1 MKIQS
6 GILAKTAVIL
16 SFAIGSLALTGFAP
30 SSDAPRRI
38 EISVKRFEYLP
49 AEINLRKGEPV
60 VLVLKTQDVAHGLK
74 FKELNLN
81 TKLEKGKTSELAF
94 TPATAGEF
102 VGHCSVFC
110 GSGHGSM
117 TLTLHVTE

>member
-1 MKIQS
+1 MKS
-6 GILAKTAVIL
+6 KVLVRTILVGCLAL
-16 SFAIGSLALTGFAP
+16 GSLALSGFSPAP
-30 SSDAPRRI
+30 EAPRRI
-38 EISVKRFEYLP
+38 EVSVKKFSYTP
-49 AEINLRKGEPV
+49 AEITVKKGEPV
-60 VLVLKTQDVAHGLK
+60 VLVLTTEDVSHGLK

-81 TKLEKGKTSELAF
+81 ARFDKGKPAELAF
-94 TPATAGEF
+94 TPDKVGDF

>member
-1 MKIQS
+1 MKS
-6 GILAKTAVIL
+6 GLLLKTLVVGCLAL
-16 SFAIGSLALTGFAP
+16 SSLALSGFAP
-30 SSDAPRRI
+30 APDGPKRI
-38 EISVKRFEYLP
+38 DVSVKKFGYAP
-49 AEINLRKGEPV
+49 AEITLKKGEPV
-60 VLVLKTQDVAHGLK
+60 VLVLTTEDVTHGLK

-81 TKLEKGKTSELAF
+81 TRIEKGKPSELAF
-94 TPATAGEF
+94 TPDSAGDF

>member
-1 MKIQS
+1 MKL
-6 GILAKTAVIL
+6 GILARTIFVACL
-16 SFAIGSLALTGFAP
+16 GLGSLTLSGFAP
-30 SSDAPRRI
+30 PQDSPRRI
-38 EISVKRFEYLP
+38 EVSVKKFSYTP
-49 AEINLRKGEPV
+49 AEVTVKKGEPV
-60 VLVLKTQDVAHGLK
+60 VLVLTSEDVTHGLK

-81 TKLEKGKTSELAF
+81 TKIEKGKPAELAF
-94 TPATAGEF
+94 TPDKAGDF

>member
-1 MKIQS
+1 MKS
-6 GILAKTAVIL
+6 GLLLKTLVVGCLAL
-16 SFAIGSLALTGFAP
+16 SSLALSGFAP
-30 SSDAPRRI
+30 APDAPKRI
-38 EISVKRFEYLP
+38 DVSVKKFAYAP
-49 AEINLRKGEPV
+49 AEITLKKGEPV
-60 VLVLKTQDVAHGLK
+60 VLVLTTEDVTHGLK

-81 TKLEKGKTSELAF
+81 TKIEKGKPAELAF
-94 TPATAGEF
+94 TPDSVGDF

>member
-1 MKIQS
+1 MKFGVITKR
-6 GILAKTAVIL
+6 IL
-16 SFAIGSLALTGFAP
+16 IGSMVVGSFALTGFASAP
-30 SSDAPRRI
+30 DAPKRI
-38 EISVKRFEYLP
+38 DVSVKRFGYEP
-49 AEINLRKGEPV
+49 AEITIKKGEPV
-60 VLVLKTQDVAHGLK
+60 VLELTTQDVAHGLK

-81 TKLEKGKTSELAF
+81 TKIEKGKTAELAF
-94 TPATAGEF
+94 TPTKTGDF

>member
-1 MKIQS
+1 MKS
-6 GILAKTAVIL
+6 RVLVKTIFISCL
-16 SFAIGSLALTGFAP
+16 AIGSIALSGF
-30 SSDAPRRI
+30 SSTPDAPQRI
-38 EISVKRFEYLP
+38 EVSVKKFAYTP
-49 AEINLRKGEPV
+49 AEITLKKGERV
-60 VLVLKTQDVAHGLK
+60 VLVLKTEDVTHGLK

-81 TKLEKGKTSELAF
+81 TKFEKGKPSELAF
-94 TPATAGEF
+94 TPDKVGDF

>member
-1 MKIQS
+1 MRREI
-6 GILAKTAVIL
+6 AKVVLVGAV
-16 SFAIGSLALTGFAP
+16 AIGSCVISGFA
-30 SSDAPRRI
+30 SAPETPKKI
-38 EISVKRFEYLP
+38 DVSVKRFGYEP
-49 AEINLRKGEPV
+49 AQITLKKGEPV
-60 VLVLKTQDVAHGLK
+60 ILELTTQDVTHGLK

-81 TKLEKGKTSELAF
+81 TKIEKGKTAELAF
-94 TPATAGEF
+94 TPSQTGDF

>member
-1 MKIQS
+1 MKPGVYIKS
-6 GILAKTAVIL
+6 LVIGCL
-16 SFAIGSLALTGFAP
+16 IMGSLALSGFSPAP
-30 SSDAPRRI
+30 DAPQRI
-38 EISVKRFEYLP
+38 EVSVKKFAYTP
-49 AEINLRKGEPV
+49 AEITLKKGEPV
-60 VLVLKTQDVAHGLK
+60 VLVLTTEDVSHGLK

-81 TKLEKGKTSELAF
+81 TKIEKGKPAELAF
-94 TPATAGEF
+94 TPDKAGVF